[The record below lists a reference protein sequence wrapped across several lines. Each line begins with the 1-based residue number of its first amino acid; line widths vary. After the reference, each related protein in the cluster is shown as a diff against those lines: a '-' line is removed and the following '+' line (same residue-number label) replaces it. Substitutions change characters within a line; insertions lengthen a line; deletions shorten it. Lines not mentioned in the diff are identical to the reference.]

1 MSHAGFDRPPGLMS
15 SVRRPGGVPSRSVL
29 SPGMSRL
36 LILRMATV
44 ANVVVSMS
52 NFHEAL
58 LPPSLSSLQQY
69 AGIALWL
76 VTIWVALGMK
86 PVLELRVSTDA
97 WAIVIFYGF
106 AITSVLWSDL
116 SISSI
121 MKAAA
126 LFVTSTGAFM
136 LATRLDLQ
144 DIIFD
149 VNIGL
154 LVLTVASIVVV
165 VMLPDIGVSQDWS
178 HEGNWQGVFVSKQS
192 LGVLGGIAMFFSAYL
207 WLTRGR
213 SWLFAVSFLLAAAC
227 AFGSESRGGGALA
240 LLACVCVFF
249 AGRSR
254 GVAKALGFAPFAI
267 LLAATTMIAYLYAT
281 GEDAF
286 DISGTRI
293 DFTERTFIW
302 QYALAHFDERPI
314 LGFGINGFW
323 TNGDFYRAF
332 ERSHGWVLDDFHSGY
347 VAILT
352 ETGLVG
358 YAAFAVCTLL
368 FGVRLTVSIEEGT
381 MARARVV
388 ALIGFMTLI
397 YMIDLTETIFLRS
410 TSFMSTLIPAF
421 LVNSAMPTARREAS
435 S

>member
-1 MSHAGFDRPPGLMS
+1 MSNAGFDWPPGLMS

-154 LVLTVASIVVV
+154 LVLTVASIIVV

-192 LGVLGGIAMFFSAYL
+192 LGVLGGISMFFSAYL

-213 SWLFAVSFLLAAAC
+213 SWLFAVCFLLAAAC

-254 GVAKALGFAPFAI
+254 GVAKALAFAPFAI
-267 LLAATTMIAYLYAT
+267 LLVATTMIAYLYAT

-368 FGVRLTVSIEEGT
+368 FGVRLAASIEEGT

-421 LVNSAMPTARREAS
+421 LINSAMPTARPEAS

>member
-1 MSHAGFDRPPGLMS
+1 
-15 SVRRPGGVPSRSVL
+15 
-29 SPGMSRL
+29 L

-44 ANVVVSMS
+44 VNVVVSMS

-76 VTIWVALGMK
+76 VMIWVALGMK
-86 PVLELRVSTDA
+86 PVLERRVSTDA
-97 WAIVIFYGF
+97 WAIVVFYGF

-126 LFVTSTGAFM
+126 LFVTSMGAFM

-144 DIIFD
+144 DVIYD

-154 LVLTVASIVVV
+154 LVLTVASIIVVV
-165 VMLPDIGVSQDWS
+165 ALPDIGVSQEWS

-192 LGVLGGIAMFFSAYL
+192 LGVLGGLAMFFSAYL
-207 WLTRGR
+207 WLNRGR
-213 SWLFAVSFLLAAAC
+213 SWLFAVCFLLAAAC

-240 LLACVCVFF
+240 LLACVCVFL

-254 GVAKALGFAPFAI
+254 GAAKALAFAPFVI
-267 LLAATTMIAYLYAT
+267 LLVATTMIAYLYAT

-302 QYALAHFDERPI
+302 QYALAHFDGRPI

-323 TNGDFYRAF
+323 TNGDLYGAF

-352 ETGLVG
+352 ETGMVG

-368 FGVRLTVSIEEGT
+368 FGVRLAASIEEGS
-381 MARARVV
+381 MARSRVV

-410 TSFMSTLIPAF
+410 TSFMSTLIPVF
-421 LVNSAMPTARREAS
+421 LVNSAMPTARPEGS

>member
-1 MSHAGFDRPPGLMS
+1 M
-15 SVRRPGGVPSRSVL
+15 
-29 SPGMSRL
+29 

-44 ANVVVSMS
+44 VNVVVSMS

-76 VTIWVALGMK
+76 VMIWVALGMK
-86 PVLELRVSTDA
+86 PVLERRVSTDA
-97 WAIVIFYGF
+97 WAIVVFYGF

-126 LFVTSTGAFM
+126 LFVTSMGAFM

-144 DIIFD
+144 DVIYD

-154 LVLTVASIVVV
+154 LVLTVASIIVVV
-165 VMLPDIGVSQDWS
+165 ALPDIGVSQEWS

-192 LGVLGGIAMFFSAYL
+192 LGVLGGLAMFFSAYL
-207 WLTRGR
+207 WLNRGR
-213 SWLFAVSFLLAAAC
+213 SWLFAVCFLLAAAC

-240 LLACVCVFF
+240 LLACVCVFL

-254 GVAKALGFAPFAI
+254 GAAKALAFAPFVI
-267 LLAATTMIAYLYAT
+267 LLVATTMIAYLYAT

-302 QYALAHFDERPI
+302 QYALAHFDGRPI

-323 TNGDFYRAF
+323 TNGDLYGAF

-352 ETGLVG
+352 ETGMVG

-368 FGVRLTVSIEEGT
+368 FGVRLAASIEEGS
-381 MARARVV
+381 MARSRVV

-410 TSFMSTLIPAF
+410 TSFMSTLIPVF
-421 LVNSAMPTARREAS
+421 LVNSAMPTARPEGS

>member
-1 MSHAGFDRPPGLMS
+1 MSNAGFDRPLGFMASVERLGGLPPRSASLPGI
-15 SVRRPGGVPSRSVL
+15 SRS
-29 SPGMSRL
+29 

-69 AGIALWL
+69 AGVGLWL
-76 VTIWVALGMK
+76 VTICVALGMR
-86 PVLELRVSTDA
+86 PVLDRRMSTDA
-97 WAIVIFYGF
+97 WAIAIFFGF

-116 SISSI
+116 SISST

-126 LFVTSTGAFM
+126 LLVTSTGAVM
-136 LATRLDLQ
+136 LATRLGLQ

-154 LVLTVASIVVV
+154 LVLTAASIIVVV
-165 VMLPDIGVSQDWS
+165 VLPDVGVSQEWS
-178 HEGNWQGVFVSKQS
+178 HEGNWQGIFVSKQS
-192 LGVLGGIAMFFSAYL
+192 LGVLGGMAMFFSAYL

-213 SWLFAVSFLLAAAC
+213 SWLFAVSFLLAVAC
-227 AFGSESRGGGALA
+227 AFGSESRGGGAWA
-240 LLACVCVFF
+240 LLACVCVFL

-254 GVAKALGFAPFAI
+254 GAAKALAFAPFVI
-267 LLAATTMIAYLYAT
+267 LLFATAMIASLYAT

-286 DISGTRI
+286 DIFGTRI
-293 DFTERTFIW
+293 NLTERTFIW

-323 TNGDFYRAF
+323 TNDELYRTF

-352 ETGLVG
+352 ETGVVG

-368 FGVRLTVSIEEGT
+368 FGVRLAASIEQGA
-381 MARARVV
+381 MARSRVV

-410 TSFMSTLIPAF
+410 TSFMSVLIVVF
-421 LVNSAMPTARREAS
+421 LVNSTMQNTRPGAS